1 MERIVIVASSFLPS
15 RGSREQYNLYPTSK
29 LHERGYN
36 VHLLTNSGLESS
48 MNEDNKY
55 DSQLTRQNGTAIM
68 VT

>member
-1 MERIVIVASSFLPS
+1 MERIVIVVSSFLS
-15 RGSREQYNLYPTSK
+15 SSGSREKYNLYPASE
-29 LHERGYN
+29 LNERGYN

-55 DSQLTRQNGTAIM
+55 ESQLTRQNGTAIM

>member
-1 MERIVIVASSFLPS
+1 MERIVILASTFPPNRRS
-15 RGSREQYNLYPTSK
+15 RQQYNLYLASE

-36 VHLLTNSGLESS
+36 ARSLTNSGLESS

-55 DSQLTRQNGTAIM
+55 DFQLTRQNGTAIM